1 MAPLCQDA
9 NPMSDSSS
17 ITGANNPAGLPEK
30 FKFSIS
36 HDEASQVVAMA
47 KRYAPEVPMGYR
59 FQVQFGETQFGEHTR
74 RWVMCEQN
82 ITGFVADYNTTG
94 PKSGYLT
101 LTLNILEYIAD
112 MFVSVVDT
120 TVTIDFVANSLILE
134 NESTTVSIDLPS
146 QDEAVLETSLAANSY
161 IYMSSEDV
169 ARLGRGLDIFPVSV
183 NIEEITRPFPFLE
196 FTFSNDVLTAR
207 RDWSSYGGPV
217 VSISIPASGGEDRTF
232 TVFPNALPRELYLAD
247 TYDQPMT
254 AFNFSDETPNV
265 AFVNGLTWGI
275 RVELGNETVFE
286 HRNALVQMLSESEI
300 DVDKDERIG
309 WSPIVNCHFEGS
321 DIAVEIVKGLDGQQ
335 DYFRLSTVVLPG
347 SPWNLEIASEING
360 WNNQWTNVKLVRH
373 ETDLVAIRDVVAE
386 EMQLTPEAVIDLVM
400 KSKVVAE
407 VVGVFL

>member
-17 ITGANNPAGLPEK
+17 ITGANNPAGLPQK

-36 HDEASQVVAMA
+36 HDEAAAALQLAI
-47 KRYAPEVPMGYR
+47 RYAPDPWMGFR
-59 FQVQFGETQFGEHTR
+59 FQLQFGETTR
-74 RWVMCEQN
+74 RWVMREQN
-82 ITGFVADYNTTG
+82 LTGFQEFDRDGG
-94 PKSGYLT
+94 PKEGYLT
-101 LTLNILEYIAD
+101 LSINVLEFAATVFEDVFPTI
-112 MFVSVVDT
+112 VVVDFSKEKIELQNGLMT
-120 TVTIDFVANSLILE
+120 IDLDLPQQDHAPIDLSFAAISYITVDVTELQQLGNAHMMFPVTIDFDHQEEPLPFVDFSFADGLL
-134 NESTTVSIDLPS
+134 STK
-146 QDEAVLETSLAANSY
+146 
-161 IYMSSEDV
+161 
-169 ARLGRGLDIFPVSV
+169 
-183 NIEEITRPFPFLE
+183 
-196 FTFSNDVLTAR
+196 
-207 RDWSSYGGPV
+207 RDWSSFGGPTISV
-217 VSISIPASGGEDRTF
+217 SIPAEGATPRTF
-232 TVFPNALPRELYLAD
+232 SSYPSALPRELFYSD
-247 TYDQPMT
+247 TYGNQSVKLC
-254 AFNFSDETPNV
+254 FSDETPNIAV
-265 AFVNGLTWGI
+265 LDGISWGI
-275 RVELGNETVFE
+275 RIELGNETV
-286 HRNALVQMLSESEI
+286 HQYRSALVHALSESEI

-386 EMQLTPEAVIDLVM
+386 EMQFTPEAVIDLVM